1 MFTNSLVFAAGL
13 IGDLYN
19 PGAMLP
25 TLCKKVVGFFLTSHK
40 DQHRENAGDKMI
52 RMSNHTHM
60 SWQRQHILLHYF
72 KTLSALLWGS
82 NPQLPLQQPDALQH
96 VLTVKMLKSPSI
108 RMFYWAPYGTTT
120 LDQDVT

>member
-1 MFTNSLVFAAGL
+1 
-13 IGDLYN
+13 
-19 PGAMLP
+19 
-25 TLCKKVVGFFLTSHK
+25 
-40 DQHRENAGDKMI
+40 MI

-60 SWQRQHILLHYF
+60 SWQRQHILHHYF

-108 RMFYWAPYGTTT
+108 KIFYWAPYGTTT